1 MHTVASKSIDDR
13 WHVPLLDEN
22 GKRTGRRQRSDRYGV
37 GRRWRARYRDLSGKE
52 HARHFETK
60 PEAVK
65 WLDSVTASLV
75 RGDYLDPENAE
86 MTVGEWVETWL
97 AGYGTRKASTVRQA
111 RTHCRHITDEFGA
124 RRLRDLRPS
133 DVKAWTAKLAASG
146 KAQSTVYVIYRRLV
160 QVLGDAV
167 EDGIMAK
174 SPCSRRTSPPAP
186 GQRVHLLTTEQVWA
200 LHDAMP
206 EHLRPAVL
214 LGAFAGLRV
223 SEVVNLRVDDVD
235 FEGGILRPSGQV
247 KTERS
252 RDSVAVPVSLTERL
266 SEHVDKYGAAT
277 VVTDEIGRKTTTWA
291 VQEAVRV
298 ARETVEGLPSWLRFH
313 DLRHF
318 YASTLIRAG
327 CDVKIVQR
335 QMRHANAT
343 TTLRVYAHMWPDADE
358 SARAAIAFA
367 LTARADQV
375 RTKGG
380 VIAADLQDSAQ
391 RS

>member
-1 MHTVASKSIDDR
+1 MASKSIDDR
-13 WHVPLLDEN
+13 WHVPALDEN
-22 GKRTGRRQRSDRYGV
+22 GKRTGRKMRSERYGK
-37 GRRWRARYRDLSGKE
+37 GLRWRARYRDLAGRE
-52 HARHFETK
+52 HARHFETQQAAK
-60 PEAVK
+60 K

-75 RGDYLDPENAE
+75 RGDYLDPENVE
-86 MTVGEWVETWL
+86 MTVGEWVDTWL
-97 AGYGTRKASTVRQA
+97 KGYGTRAPGTVRQA
-111 RTHCRHITDEFGA
+111 RTHCKHITDEFGA

-133 DVKAWTAKLAASG
+133 DVKTWTAKLTESG

-174 SPCSRRTSPPAP
+174 SPCGRKTAPPAP
-186 GQRVHLLTTEQVWA
+186 GQRVHLVTADQVWA

-223 SEVVNLRVDDVD
+223 SEVVRLRVADVD
-235 FEGGILRPSGQV
+235 FSGGALRPSGQV

-252 RDSVAVPVSLTERL
+252 RHSVAVPASLTERL
-266 SEHVDKYGAAT
+266 REHVDKYGAAT
-277 VVTDEIGRKTTTWA
+277 VITDEIGRKTTTWA

-298 ARETVEGLPSWLRFH
+298 ARDTVECLPAWLRFH

-327 CDVKIVQR
+327 CDVKIVQK

-358 SARAAIAFA
+358 SARTAIALA
-367 LTARADQV
+367 LTARADHV

-380 VIAADLQDSAQ
+380 VIAA
-391 RS
+391 